1 MDQWFS
7 PLRVP
12 WSHLRACRNTNGR
25 AVDSGGLGRTWEF
38 MFLMESQT
46 MAMLLVQDQKE
57 PLLKVFQVERGFFS
71 SRKGYCKQEENQV

>member
-1 MDQWFS
+1 
-7 PLRVP
+7 
-12 WSHLRACRNTNGR
+12 
-25 AVDSGGLGRTWEF
+25 
-38 MFLMESQT
+38 MESQT